1 MGVFTRLVS
10 QGAVYSIHAI
20 VEGKR
25 CPFETFFMKL
35 EGPDKGKLR
44 ALFNFIAEKG
54 PPRNETKFKHEDDD
68 IYAIKLGQIR
78 VYCFFDAG
86 RMIVVTHGTIKKK
99 QKANPEDL
107 KRAKRLRDEYLK
119 ATKA

>member
-1 MGVFTRLVS
+1 MGVFTRLIS
-10 QGAVYSIHAI
+10 RGAIYSIYAI

-25 CPFETFFMKL
+25 CPFESFFAEL
-35 EGPDKGKLR
+35 GDPYKGKLR
-44 ALFNFIAEKG
+44 ALFDFIAENG
-54 PPRNETKFKHEDDD
+54 PPRNETKFKHEEDN

-86 RMIVVTHGTIKKK
+86 RMIVVTHGSLKKK
-99 QKANPEDL
+99 QKANPGDL

-119 ATKA
+119 ATRT